1 MGKENDLGS
10 PLNGGQFFKAFYCL
24 AGVDTLDWSWQLSA
38 REDFKLE
45 N

>member
-10 PLNGGQFFKAFYCL
+10 PSNGGQFFKAFYCL